1 MTSVQGNVA
10 EDVGCVSALLCYC
23 SATEQYIQAKR
34 MTITESGVA
43 TGSQLAGEGQ
53 AYAGNEAYGD
63 GTLAVIITRTR
74 W

>member
-1 MTSVQGNVA
+1 
-10 EDVGCVSALLCYC
+10 
-23 SATEQYIQAKR
+23 